1 MEQTKRILSREEIPE
16 KYKWAI
22 EDLYSTD
29 ESWHDHLATLSE
41 DQEFLVSLQGQLG
54 EAPEK
59 LLAYLTRMEQ
69 LNEKVARLSN
79 YCMRK
84 ADEDTRNPTYQAM
97 RGKYRGVLTA
107 VNAATS
113 FEVPEMMAIPQETL
127 EDFFTREPGLERYRR
142 FLNNL
147 RRKKA
152 HILSPAEEKLLAA
165 AGEMAQTPD
174 NIYGVFTNA
183 DLKFPDAVDSQGN
196 THPVS
201 AGTFIRLE
209 ESPDRE
215 LRRSA
220 YESVYDTYHAYGN
233 TAAAIL
239 NGQNKQQKFFAEAR
253 HYPSA
258 FDRSLD
264 NTNVPTE
271 VYYKLIEAVH
281 ANADKMHRYIRLRK
295 KLLKLDQ
302 LHFYDIY
309 TPLVPEA
316 DHLIPYEQAQQTIYE
331 ALAPMGEDY
340 RAILKEGFENRWID
354 VYPNLGKRSGA
365 YSAGAVVHPYV
376 LMNYSG
382 NLNTQF
388 TLAHEMGHAIHSY
401 LSHKHQNPIDAG
413 YVIFVA
419 EVASNCNEA
428 LLMEHLLAKTT
439 DKRQRAYLLNH
450 FLDQFRGSVYRQT
463 LFAEFEL
470 NIGQMVAQGKT
481 LTKEVL
487 CQEYKRLNEIYYG
500 PDIQMD
506 DRIAME
512 WARIPHFY
520 YNYYVFQYATG
531 YSAAIALSRR
541 ILREGEP
548 AVRDYLNFL
557 SGGCTKSPIDLL
569 RGAGVDMA
577 TPEPVNQA
585 LELFGQLLDELE
597 TLMED

>member
-1 MEQTKRILSREEIPE
+1 MENTNRILNREEIPAE
-16 KYKWAI
+16 YKWSL
-22 EDLYSTD
+22 EDLYPTD
-29 ESWHDHLATLSE
+29 EAWHEHLATLQE
-41 DQEFLVSLQGQLG
+41 DRAAMSAMEGKLGISGENLYTYLQ
-54 EAPEK
+54 
-59 LLAYLTRMEQ
+59 RMEQ
-69 LNEKVARLSN
+69 LDLKVARLSN

-84 ADEDTRNPTYQAM
+84 ADEDTRNATYQAM
-97 RGKYRGVLTA
+97 QGKYRGVLVA
-107 VNAATS
+107 LNAALS
-113 FEVPEMMAIPQETL
+113 FGVPEMMAIEEETL
-127 EDFFTREPGLERYRR
+127 NRFYAEYPPLERYRR
-142 FLNNL
+142 YLTDL

-152 HILSPAEEKLLAA
+152 HTLSPAEEKLLAA
-165 AGEMAQTPD
+165 AGEIAHTPD
-174 NIYGVFTNA
+174 SIYGVFVNA
-183 DLKFPDAVDSQGN
+183 DLKFPDALDSQGGK
-196 THPVS
+196 HPVT

-209 ESPDRE
+209 ESSDRE

-220 YESVYDTYHAYGN
+220 YESVYDTYNSFRN
-233 TAAAIL
+233 TSAAIL

-253 HYPSA
+253 HYPDA
-258 FDRSLD
+258 FHRSLD

-271 VYYKLIEAVH
+271 VYLNLIEAVH
-281 ANADKMHRYIRLRK
+281 QNLDKMHRYSRLRK
-295 KLLKLDQ
+295 KLLGLDE

-316 DHLIPYEQAQQTIYE
+316 DHLIPYDQAKKTIYD
-331 ALAPMGEDY
+331 ALHPMGEEY

-401 LSHKHQNPIDAG
+401 LSHKHQNPIDSN

-428 LLMEHLLAKTT
+428 LLMEYLLGKTT
-439 DKRQRAYLLNH
+439 DKRERAYLINH
-450 FLDQFRGSVYRQT
+450 FLDQFRGSVFRQT

-470 NIGQMVAQGKT
+470 NIGQMVAEGKT
-481 LTKEVL
+481 LTAEVL
-487 CQEYKRLNEIYYG
+487 CAEYKRLNELYYG
-500 PDIQMD
+500 PDIVVD
-506 DRIAME
+506 DRIAVE

-541 ILREGEP
+541 ILSQGEP
-548 AVRDYLNFL
+548 AVKDYLSFL
-557 SGGCTKSPIDLL
+557 SGGCSKSPIELL

-577 TPEPVNQA
+577 TPAPVNQA
-585 LELFGQLLDELE
+585 LELFDELLDELE
-597 TLMED
+597 SLLEE